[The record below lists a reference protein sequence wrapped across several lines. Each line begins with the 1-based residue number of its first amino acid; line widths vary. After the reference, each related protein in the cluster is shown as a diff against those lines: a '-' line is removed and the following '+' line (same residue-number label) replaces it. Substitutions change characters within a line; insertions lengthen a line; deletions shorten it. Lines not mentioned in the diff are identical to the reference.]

1 MKLFVTVLSSGWQRF
16 RRPPWSSWRKGTQSE
31 YEERTC
37 GFWGQPSLE
46 TAVRFLKYKPTI
58 SYNSS
63 PSSSTFCSLSS
74 VPSPHWLQHQG
85 LLVVQRAPPIHL
97 TDMPVVADV
106 NAKPGKLIWPFDPV
120 TRGGT
125 DSRPTGAAFNLAL
138 DDHECWAWCLWNL
151 GLRRSLNEITE
162 QYFNPYPMLSNYRA
176 HSCRQDDY
184 IDGYKYRETYRSKP
198 SVVTMP
204 RLMSVFLPFLLF
216 T

>member
-1 MKLFVTVLSSGWQRF
+1 MPGESGSKVKCSNQVIQNLHLRCVLCWEEEKKQNSWQLLIYMKLFVTVLSSGWQRF

-138 DDHECWAWCLWNL
+138 DDQWWVL
-151 GLRRSLNEITE
+151 SL
-162 QYFNPYPMLSNYRA
+162 
-176 HSCRQDDY
+176 
-184 IDGYKYRETYRSKP
+184 
-198 SVVTMP
+198 
-204 RLMSVFLPFLLF
+204 VFVEFGPV
-216 T
+216 